1 MSDSVTPTEFRTRIR
16 EFASVAMYVREKS
29 PPGRAP
35 FKVVVFLDEL
45 NTCRNVCLTAEV
57 LSGGTLDGEP
67 LPDNIFFVAAVN
79 PLRTPADAGVAPA
92 AGAGAGAA
100 PQRNPNTGLAEDAMD
115 KQEYIVYGLPP
126 TVQSL
131 VRDVGEF
138 GNVERGDFINAFV
151 TDANL
156 AMSKSLQDT
165 LGDASADLMPLAA
178 RMIDVAHTF
187 VQDADMHRVKVSQ
200 GCSRGCSTFVSTR
213 WRGFLVFD
221 GRGCPHSVSTPNI
234 AFIWAGGVFGGGGVV
249 N

>member
-1 MSDSVTPTEFRTRIR
+1 VFFFQINMSDSVTPTEFRARIR
-16 EFASVAMYVREKS
+16 EFASAAMYVREKS

-67 LPDNIFFVAAVN
+67 LPDNIFFVGAVN
-79 PLRTPADAGVAPA
+79 PLRIPADAGAAPA
-92 AGAGAGAA
+92 AGAGAGAGAGAA

-115 KQEYIVYGLPP
+115 KQEYIVYDMPP
-126 TVQSL
+126 TVQNL

-138 GNVERGDFINAFV
+138 GNTERGDFINAFV
-151 TDANL
+151 TDTNL

-165 LGDASADLMPLAA
+165 LGDASTNLMPLAA
-178 RMIDVAHTF
+178 QMIDVAHTF

-200 GCSRGCSTFVSTR
+200 GCSSGYS
-213 WRGFLVFD
+213 LL
-221 GRGCPHSVSTPNI
+221 
-234 AFIWAGGVFGGGGVV
+234 
-249 N
+249 